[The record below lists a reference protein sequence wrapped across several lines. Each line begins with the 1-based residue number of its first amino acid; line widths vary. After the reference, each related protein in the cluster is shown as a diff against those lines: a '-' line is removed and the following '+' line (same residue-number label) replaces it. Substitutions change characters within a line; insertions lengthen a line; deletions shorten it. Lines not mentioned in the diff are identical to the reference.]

1 MRKQG
6 DRHQKRKISLP
17 KVLLMYNVM
26 KKLIYLSCLVLALMS
41 CSKSEKKAIIGNW
54 YVTDAY
60 QIYDDTGERLDMGSW
75 TDEYSWSFQKDGI
88 LLVNNSRP
96 YRYEVESGT
105 IKTYD
110 IATGESWRD
119 CTIVELT
126 ETTLKIIWQ
135 RGTEPRPYHCHYD
148 FVKY

>member
-1 MRKQG
+1 MRKQR
-6 DRHQKRKISLP
+6 DSHQKRKICLP
-17 KVLLMYNVM
+17 KVLLMCNVM

-60 QIYDDTGERLDMGSW
+60 VIYDNGERGEMG

-96 YRYEVESGT
+96 HRYEVESGT
-105 IKTYD
+105 IRTYD

-126 ETTLKIIWQ
+126 ETTLKIKWL
-135 RGTEPRPYHCHYD
+135 GGAVPRPYHCHYD